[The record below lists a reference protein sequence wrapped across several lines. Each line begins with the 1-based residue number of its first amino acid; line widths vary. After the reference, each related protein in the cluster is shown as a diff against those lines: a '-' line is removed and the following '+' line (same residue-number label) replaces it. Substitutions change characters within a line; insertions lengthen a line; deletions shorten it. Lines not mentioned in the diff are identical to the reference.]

1 MGEARINAGLLPL
14 ARPIES
20 LRCDPRNARRH
31 AERDLAVLR
40 QSLELHGQQKP
51 IVALRDGKVIAGNGT
66 LEAARSLG
74 WERLAVVTYD
84 DEDAAKAA
92 AFAIVDNR
100 SAELS
105 EWDVEIMIKTMGGL
119 SPNLA
124 ASVGFAQQDLDTL
137 IAQLTPATPD
147 EWGDA
152 FGAVPSGDRTTLAQ
166 MSFVLTEAQVDTV
179 KRAIVAARGKVDPK
193 AAGNRNANG
202 NALAWVAQCF
212 LDAIELAAH
221 G

>member
-92 AFAIVDNR
+92 EGNDDAEIKNRAGDPIEHRPIGNIVQPQVVALESEHPQCADDVVDDLGWIAGEESIDR
-100 SAELS
+100 AGELRQ
-105 EWDVEIMIKTMGGL
+105 
-119 SPNLA
+119 A
-124 ASVGFAQQDLDTL
+124 HF
-137 IAQLTPATPD
+137 
-147 EWGDA
+147 
-152 FGAVPSGDRTTLAQ
+152 
-166 MSFVLTEAQVDTV
+166 
-179 KRAIVAARGKVDPK
+179 
-193 AAGNRNANG
+193 AAG
-202 NALAWVAQCF
+202 VA
-212 LDAIELAAH
+212 
-221 G
+221 